1 MKYLNFSK
9 KLAAFAMSVLVLSA
23 CDKVES
29 PDPMGD
35 AGQTIVKFTQ
45 DYKLINV
52 DFVSTPQTLEL
63 LDLRRDIP
71 NSSELG
77 REMTII
83 VKEDPGAVT
92 AYDPA
97 LIAPPAGLLVYDP
110 AIPKVGSNYTF
121 KMTAGQFAK
130 QFKATLPNA
139 SLLSLTSRYAVGFS
153 IVSADADGKI
163 LGTQKTIVI
172 EIGAKNAWDG
182 KYSCKFTNY
191 HPSLNPT
198 YGPEKT
204 TDVEMRTTSSNKVK
218 IFWPDAG
225 AYCAPAWL
233 SGGFSYFGLQQ
244 PEYTINV
251 ATNAVTVQNTDPGA
265 VTFYTMNSSYNN
277 RFDVASKTFFVKWG
291 YSYAVPG
298 VYDAACR
305 EWTQEI
311 KYLGPR

>member
-130 QFKATLPNA
+130 QFKATMPNA

-191 HPSLNPT
+191 HPSSNPT

-218 IFWPDAG
+218 IFWPLAG
-225 AYCAPAWL
+225 AYCQPAWL
-233 SGGFSYFGLQQ
+233 GGGFSYFLAQE
-244 PEYTINV
+244 PEYTISLS
-251 ATNAVTVQNTDPGA
+251 GA
-265 VTFYTMNSSYNN
+265 VGVLNTAPGFTTQYTMNSSYNN
-277 RFDVASKTFFVKWG
+277 RFDAASKTFFVKWG

-298 VYDAACR
+298 VFDAACR

>member
-23 CDKVES
+23 CDKVET

-35 AGQTIVKFTQ
+35 AGQTIVKFTE

-52 DFVSTPQTLEL
+52 DFVSTPQSIEL

-130 QFKATLPNA
+130 QFKAVIPNA
-139 SLLSLTSRYAVGFS
+139 SLLSLTSRYAIGFS

-218 IFWPDAG
+218 IFWPLAG
-225 AYCAPAWL
+225 VYCQPAWL
-233 SGGFSYFGLQQ
+233 SGAFSYFGAQE
-244 PEYTINV
+244 PEYTIS
-251 ATNAVTVQNTDPGA
+251 PSGA
-265 VTFYTMNSSYNN
+265 VGVLNTAPGFTTQYTMNSSYNN
-277 RFDVASKTFFVKWG
+277 RFDAASKTFFVKWG